1 MSNKILLHT
10 INTQDQIKSLP
21 LRENYQSIENSI
33 NHIYSILDELSTKNT
48 NSNEIIM
55 AREGETS
62 LLKSLQKR
70 SSLLSNAIF
79 AEDIIETS
87 DNPSVYKSENE
98 FHRVE
103 KYIDTIN
110 SMLAI
115 IKNEDTTNEATFKIE
130 HIDTLNLEKSQVFIL
145 LNISPSVINKV
156 ESISL
161 DIANNNN
168 YTEYER
174 YSYIPKKNNYV
185 QKCIWDIKNNN
196 QNIDISKINTL
207 RLVIKLTE
215 NSVINKGELLFDKI
229 TTLNSA
235 GTISISDNNKLTIN
249 KGSAIST
256 GKIISWKTS
265 LSDSIIFPEVNNYK
279 ISTICV
285 GTDGLIK
292 LVEGEEKTEFT
303 YPPYIPSS
311 YIHLADIYLRGGTSK
326 INYED
331 DGINSFLIDR
341 RNISSG
347 SSSSYNFQVDSS
359 LSEVDNGMSIIDA
372 SANISNNKPTLL
384 IERPNSASGIAFA
397 IGDNFQVKG
406 DGRVKMTGF
415 RGVSTLTHFTI
426 TQEYGTGIV
435 IPSNVDPEAKHISCH
450 IQTTLWV
457 EFPMGVTICI
467 MTSYDKGV
475 TEQELAYVSP
485 IGLYNN
491 AVAVEGFS
499 LLLPIVDGKTWVRYV
514 KKDILLDENQYEF
527 EVTRAYINGYTYI

>member
-1 MSNKILLHT
+1 MSNKIFLHT

-55 AREGETS
+55 AREGEAS

-110 SMLAI
+110 SMLTI
-115 IKNEDTTNEATFKIE
+115 IKDDDITNEVVLEIE
-130 HIDTLNLEKSQVFIL
+130 NIDTHNLENSQVFTL
-145 LNISPSVINKV
+145 LHISPSIINKI

-161 DIANNNN
+161 DIANDNS
-168 YTEYER
+168 YTAYER
-174 YSYIPKKNNYV
+174 YSYAPKLTDYV
-185 QKCIWDIKNNN
+185 QKCVWDIKKNN
-196 QNIDISKINTL
+196 QNIDITKINTL

-229 TTLNSA
+229 TSLNSA
-235 GTISISDNNKLTIN
+235 GTISIAENNKLTIN
-249 KGSAIST
+249 KGSAISN
-256 GKIISWKTS
+256 GKIISWKTT
-265 LSDSIIFPEVNNYK
+265 LSDSIIFLENNYYK

-292 LVEGEEKTEFT
+292 LVEGEEKAEFT

-311 YIHLADIYLRGGTSK
+311 YIHLADIYLRGGTNI

-347 SSSSYNFQVDSS
+347 SSSSYNFQVNSS
-359 LSEVDNGMSIIDA
+359 LSEVRNGMNITDA
-372 SANISNNKPTLL
+372 STKSDDDKPTLL
-384 IERPNSASGIAFA
+384 IERPNSTSGIALS

-415 RGVSTLTHFTI
+415 RAVSELTHITI
-426 TQEYGTGIV
+426 DAEYGTGIV
-435 IPSNVDPEAKHISCH
+435 IPSNVDPEAKHLHCY
-450 IQTTLWV
+450 IQTELWAPID
-457 EFPMGVTICI
+457 FGITICI
-467 MTSYDKGV
+467 MTSYDKGL
-475 TEQELAYVSP
+475 TESEVIYLNPSGFQE
-485 IGLYNN
+485 N
-491 AVAVEGFS
+491 AISFESFN
-499 LLLPIVDGKTWVRYV
+499 LFIPIVDGRAWIRYF
-514 KKDILLDENQYEF
+514 KKEILLDKYDF
-527 EVTRAYINGYTYI
+527 KIRRAYINGYTYI